1 MKVAILCGGK
11 GTRFQGGEGIPKPM
25 ARIGGLPILEHIM
38 KIYSYHGYDD
48 FILLLG
54 YKERVITDYFS
65 EVHPDW
71 NIDFKFTG
79 LDSNTAERVF
89 KAKTLLNER
98 FFLTYGDGL
107 ADINLEKEIEFHE
120 KHKGIGTITVT
131 PMPSQYGIVVSSR
144 KGRIQDFQEKPIL
157 KDRWINGGFFIFEP
171 DFFDYARAKDLE
183 RDVLPK
189 MAEKGVLYAFKHTG
203 FWKCMDQHKDYTE
216 LNNLW
221 KKNKANWAMWK

>member
-38 KIYSYHGYDD
+38 NIYSYHGYDD

-71 NIDFKFTG
+71 NINFKFTG
-79 LDSNTAERVF
+79 LDSNNAERVF
-89 KAKTLLNER
+89 KAKELLNER

-131 PMPSQYGIVVSSR
+131 PMPSQYGIVVSSG

-171 DFFDYARAKDLE
+171 DFFDYAREKDLE

-189 MAEKGVLYAFKHTG
+189 MAKKDVLYAFKHTG
-203 FWKCMDQHKDYTE
+203 FWKCMDQHKDYIE

-221 KKNKANWAMWK
+221 KKNKADWAMWK